1 MTFEIVLQLVLN
13 GLANGV
19 LYALPALGISLIWNA
34 SGQFNFAQSDL
45 LTLGGY
51 IMFTLFGTL
60 KIPYV
65 PAFLLTV
72 AVMGGVGYFLSWVY
86 FYPMLEARV
95 NPQIIMIGTVA
106 LSVFIRNFIL
116 VVWSSTPQRYRNVFG
131 SRALQFGE
139 LFVMPHVLWII
150 GIVAALLILLQYFL
164 RGTMMGTAMRS
175 VAQRPAAAWLMGI
188 RNNRMISITFMMS
201 TAIAAVAGILIAP
214 INTLSPSM
222 GSTMGAKVMAAVLI
236 GGLGSFSGALVGG
249 ILVGVSEI
257 LFSAFISS
265 AYRDVFVFGL
275 LVLFLIFRPGGI
287 FKADISEKI

>member
-1 MTFEIVLQLVLN
+1 
-13 GLANGV
+13 
-19 LYALPALGISLIWNA
+19 
-34 SGQFNFAQSDL
+34 
-45 LTLGGY
+45 
-51 IMFTLFGTL
+51 
-60 KIPYV
+60 
-65 PAFLLTV
+65 
-72 AVMGGVGYFLSWVY
+72 
-86 FYPMLEARV
+86 
-95 NPQIIMIGTVA
+95 
-106 LSVFIRNFIL
+106 
-116 VVWSSTPQRYRNVFG
+116 
-131 SRALQFGE
+131 
-139 LFVMPHVLWII
+139 
-150 GIVAALLILLQYFL
+150 
-164 RGTMMGTAMRS
+164 
-175 VAQRPAAAWLMGI
+175 
-188 RNNRMISITFMMS
+188 MS